1 MALFTLSCKEMYGR
15 KGVLVS
21 WRNKNAEF
29 AIGFVRIYFQKSV
42 EVGQNL
48 DTVAAVK
55 ILNYICHRYGI
66 FQHRHKYMHL
76 SLAGMLPQENFS
88 NYLLREYY

>member
-1 MALFTLSCKEMYGR
+1 MYGH
-15 KGVLVS
+15 KDVLVG

-29 AIGFVRIYFQKSV
+29 TIGFVRIDFQKSV
-42 EVGQNL
+42 EVEQNL

>member
-1 MALFTLSCKEMYGR
+1 MYGH
-15 KGVLVS
+15 KDVLVG

-29 AIGFVRIYFQKSV
+29 IIGFVRIDFKKSV

-66 FQHRHKYMHL
+66 FQHRRNPRL
-76 SLAGMLPQENFS
+76 SLAGMVLTAGFHPTKISGNTT
-88 NYLLREYY
+88 NRAIC